1 VLLCPTETTGHGRCS
16 SSQRCKQSV
25 KAFLLQT
32 FSLSAGA
39 CGHASMHVPLTF
51 KHIPWGTRSNTCPH
65 RNHRLCCW
73 CDQHHCCTV
82 QPCRPRA
89 LLPLLL
95 LDPPHQAQRTKQTK
109 PRCKLS
115 TTTHLRHLRLSS
127 VPAGPSVAQLMSTA
141 ARHAAECIP
150 CTTTYDMAKSM
161 HVSTS
166 SCFPAPRSHL
176 RPSSVPAGPSAA
188 QLMST
193 AVGKGLLA
201 TRPARWP

>member
-1 VLLCPTETTGHGRCS
+1 MLLCLTETTGHGHCS

-25 KAFLLQT
+25 KTFLLQT

-51 KHIPWGTRSNTCPH
+51 KHIPWGT
-65 RNHRLCCW
+65 LCCW
-73 CDQHHCCTV
+73 CGQHHCCTV

-150 CTTTYDMAKSM
+150 CTTT
-161 HVSTS
+161 
-166 SCFPAPRSHL
+166 
-176 RPSSVPAGPSAA
+176 
-188 QLMST
+188 
-193 AVGKGLLA
+193 
-201 TRPARWP
+201 